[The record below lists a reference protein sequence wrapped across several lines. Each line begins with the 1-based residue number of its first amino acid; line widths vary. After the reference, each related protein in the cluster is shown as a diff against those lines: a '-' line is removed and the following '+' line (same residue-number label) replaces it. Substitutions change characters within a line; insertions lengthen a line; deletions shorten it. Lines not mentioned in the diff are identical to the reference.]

1 MNDEIPHNPG
11 NVFRPVTASSSLTIP
26 MEKFMQMPCQT
37 PTELLDAAKAML
49 RLYGFNVDDDRTIN
63 IKIRPIFS
71 EVEIEV
77 YSEAPF

>member
-1 MNDEIPHNPG
+1 
-11 NVFRPVTASSSLTIP
+11 
-26 MEKFMQMPCQT
+26 MQMPCQT